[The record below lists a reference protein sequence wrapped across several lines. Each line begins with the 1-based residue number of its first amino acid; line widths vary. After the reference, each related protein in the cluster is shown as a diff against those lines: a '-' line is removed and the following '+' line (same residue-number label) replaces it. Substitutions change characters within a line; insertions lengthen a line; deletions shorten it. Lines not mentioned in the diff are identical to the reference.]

1 MIYPKVFE
9 AKPNEYYNIDHYDY
23 VIRDNQEGYTIGD
36 NEEIK
41 PLFYLIKGGI
51 KNPDKYKEII
61 NKLGKSKT
69 KNRGSASGVCD
80 IKQFPK
86 GAVKLVC
93 PKTHK
98 ELEEGHKYV
107 SVKYEDSKGKVCSR
121 CQSNIKRSA
130 CAGYF
135 DNVGALPCR
144 AVGWTQKNPD
154 KQKVLVELAE
164 DIDAVFKETNKEY
177 YEKQKKLA
185 DMKPQFR
192 LGETIF
198 STQTINYDFRTA
210 CHKDKGDFKE
220 GLSTL
225 TIFEEIPNNYYGFYL
240 GLPEYKICF
249 DLRDGDILIFDAHE
263 YHCNT
268 EYLVQSDKLPKD
280 DLTGEPFAGRCGV
293 VSYLRNR
300 LWKCKDN
307 KSHLTKFVIKTKERV
322 ELLRDKTYKLLKSYN
337 IEDNQIN
344 LFVSSEK
351 DLKEYKEGYS
361 NCNVILGPQGIANI
375 DNFIVDYFKEGEE
388 YVYMNDDVSE
398 IQEIEII
405 SETPLKLKKK
415 RVEDIN
421 ILIGEIF
428 KELKD
433 KKYSY
438 GGIHPVDNALFMY
451 KKKDKISYDL
461 NLIMDPFSCIINNK
475 NVRIT
480 EMKVPDYPNFRGE
493 CSDTEKTIQHFR
505 DKGGIVRFNKYC
517 MKVQYFG
524 KVGGF
529 QGRTFKIVNWCCN
542 ELKRLY
548 PEYISSVKEK
558 SNGWSSVR
566 LKRRKCIAN

>member
-9 AKPNEYYNIDHYDY
+9 AKPNEYYNIEHYDY

-300 LWKCKDN
+300 LWKCPEN
-307 KSHLTKFVIKTKERV
+307 IKYIIPTFNRPEILKER
-322 ELLRDKTYKLLKSYN
+322 TLKVLNDNN
-337 IEDNQIN
+337 IN
-344 LFVSSEK
+344 
-351 DLKEYKEGYS
+351 
-361 NCNVILGPQGIANI
+361 
-375 DNFIVDYFKEGEE
+375 
-388 YVYMNDDVSE
+388 
-398 IQEIEII
+398 
-405 SETPLKLKKK
+405 
-415 RVEDIN
+415 
-421 ILIGEIF
+421 
-428 KELKD
+428 
-433 KKYSY
+433 
-438 GGIHPVDNALFMY
+438 
-451 KKKDKISYDL
+451 KKDIYIFYANQEEKEKY
-461 NLIMDPFSCIINNK
+461 NL
-475 NVRIT
+475 
-480 EMKVPDYPNFRGE
+480 DYPNQIIGVKGLVLQRNFMIDYFEEGQKLLWLDDDI
-493 CSDTEKTIQHFR
+493 SDIKKVITDIEAVKENKPFTNKFDKVSLKEIT
-505 DKGGIVRFNKYC
+505 DKGFKHLKKEKLSLFGLYPVNNKGF
-517 MKVQYFG
+517 MKVDNITDNLKYIVGAFFGTINKKYHKAIVPEENYHGSKEDLLRSIKVYKKEGGVIRLNQYTAIT
-524 KVGGF
+524 KYWSNKGGL
-529 QGRTFKIVNWCCN
+529 QNLEDLPPREERERLSVEYITKKYPDYCSSYIKKNGIHDIR
-542 ELKRLY
+542 LKRLNRTC
-548 PEYISSVKEK
+548 VT
-558 SNGWSSVR
+558 
-566 LKRRKCIAN
+566 

>member
-9 AKPNEYYNIDHYDY
+9 AKPNDYYNIEHYDY

-300 LWKCKDN
+300 LWKCREEYKIAIASYN
-307 KSHLTKFVIKTKERV
+307 RPKILKEQT
-322 ELLRDKTYKLLKSYN
+322 LKLLEDFNKRDIYIFLNDKEQEELYNLDKEYN
-337 IEDNQIN
+337 IIIDGAI
-344 LFVSSEK
+344 
-351 DLKEYKEGYS
+351 
-361 NCNVILGPQGIANI
+361 GIKNRRNSQAE
-375 DNFIVDYFKEGEE
+375 YFKEGDKVVFIDDDIKEIVDINRNKTDIKKVIE
-388 YVYMNDDVSE
+388 LGFKGLKDNNLKLWGVYPVNNNIMMKNSTTTDLRYILGCFCGVILDKECELRSVGLVEDIERTLKYYIKYKGVYRMNNYSMKTTYFRVKGGITNGDKEKRKKDSK
-398 IQEIEII
+398 IDSII
-405 SETPLKLKKK
+405 IAEKYPDYCSLRERKNGYFDLKLKRGK
-415 RVEDIN
+415 
-421 ILIGEIF
+421 
-428 KELKD
+428 
-433 KKYSY
+433 
-438 GGIHPVDNALFMY
+438 
-451 KKKDKISYDL
+451 
-461 NLIMDPFSCIINNK
+461 
-475 NVRIT
+475 RIT
-480 EMKVPDYPNFRGE
+480 D
-493 CSDTEKTIQHFR
+493 
-505 DKGGIVRFNKYC
+505 
-517 MKVQYFG
+517 
-524 KVGGF
+524 
-529 QGRTFKIVNWCCN
+529 
-542 ELKRLY
+542 
-548 PEYISSVKEK
+548 
-558 SNGWSSVR
+558 
-566 LKRRKCIAN
+566 